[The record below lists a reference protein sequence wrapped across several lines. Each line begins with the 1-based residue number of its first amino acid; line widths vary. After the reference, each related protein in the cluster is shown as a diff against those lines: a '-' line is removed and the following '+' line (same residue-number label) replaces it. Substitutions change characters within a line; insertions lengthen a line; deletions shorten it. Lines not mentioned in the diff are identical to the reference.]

1 MCTICCTGGL
11 RQQSGVVRL
20 CQKDDA
26 NKTPMVHITSW
37 EGTSVPDKHI
47 IISKLGWGG
56 VSKQLS
62 QYALEQQTLPDSM
75 CLHGKKNKRRQIVSL
90 AF

>member
-11 RQQSGVVRL
+11 RQQSGVMRL

-37 EGTSVPDKHI
+37 EGIDITV
-47 IISKLGWGG
+47 KLL
-56 VSKQLS
+56 VI
-62 QYALEQQTLPDSM
+62 
-75 CLHGKKNKRRQIVSL
+75 NKTQSIL
-90 AF
+90 IKEL